1 LLLCGIRPG
10 SQVYQSVVCAFPT
23 LPCRFS
29 QSANYVP
36 RQYAAPGAHLDY
48 VKVFR
53 LAKRVPDLCHMLRNV
68 LAKDSMELWRGVVIV
83 GRAGDGLAG
92 RATVRLRW
100 IPAFAGMTVW
110 VSTTVLTLT
119 QRIHVIPNAGGIE
132 CNLHEFS
139 KRYPALLCDSRADKV
154 CCRGRSHIESSEFD
168 KSGPLLIS
176 NQPPRA
182 IHDANSQFRSVF
194 DSSVLYTILYNRVQH
209 GSLQLELH
217 LREAWGMALRSQ
229 RLRDVNRQGD
239 ALRMGMDW
247 TVDDLGKPQV
257 LVESVTGC
265 SHPSSVHLGDLVEQ
279 AKFGV
284 YTRGGKPAEFYCTDI
299 CDGVA
304 QAHAGMRFSLPSR
317 DIISYMTEIHAL
329 AHPHDAMVC
338 ISTADKAVPGHLMAM
353 ARVNLPAI
361 HIPGGT
367 QTNGPCNMSSELMY
381 PLGIMRDK
389 GEITEEELIAKQ
401 KHACPTPGS
410 CQFMGTASSNQ
421 VIAEALGLALPG
433 SALIPAAMRELTR
446 MARDAGEQ
454 VMTLLEENIRPSDIL
469 TPEAFH
475 NALVLHAA
483 VGGST
488 NLLIHLPAIAA
499 EVGIEILPQQFDE
512 IGREVPVLTDVKTYG
527 THPVEYVWYCGGVPA
542 LMKEVREFLHLDCLT
557 VTGKTIGENL
567 EDLEE
572 SGWFDEVEGYLENHG
587 LQKGEVLYPIE
598 RPYKSGGTIAV
609 LTGNL
614 APEGAVMKHVAADP
628 RTHQMVGRAVPFDRE
643 DDAIAGVKNDEIKPG
658 DVMVIRYEG
667 LRSTGMPE
675 MYFCTTVISARP
687 DLEASTAIITDGRYS
702 GAAKGPA
709 IGHVMPEAALGGPL
723 ALVESD
729 DLISI
734 DVPARR
740 LEIVGVRGEH
750 KSPEEIEA
758 ILEERRSNWR
768 PPALKHEAGVLSLYT
783 REASAST
790 NGLPAEVAPRAE
802 TKSAPRQ

>member
-1 LLLCGIRPG
+1 
-10 SQVYQSVVCAFPT
+10 
-23 LPCRFS
+23 
-29 QSANYVP
+29 
-36 RQYAAPGAHLDY
+36 
-48 VKVFR
+48 
-53 LAKRVPDLCHMLRNV
+53 
-68 LAKDSMELWRGVVIV
+68 
-83 GRAGDGLAG
+83 
-92 RATVRLRW
+92 
-100 IPAFAGMTVW
+100 
-110 VSTTVLTLT
+110 
-119 QRIHVIPNAGGIE
+119 
-132 CNLHEFS
+132 
-139 KRYPALLCDSRADKV
+139 
-154 CCRGRSHIESSEFD
+154 
-168 KSGPLLIS
+168 
-176 NQPPRA
+176 
-182 IHDANSQFRSVF
+182 
-194 DSSVLYTILYNRVQH
+194 
-209 GSLQLELH
+209 
-217 LREAWGMALRSQ
+217 MALRSQ

-299 CDGVA
+299 CDGIA

-389 GEITEEELIAKQ
+389 GQITEEELIAKQ

-421 VIAEALGLALPG
+421 VISEALGLALPG
-433 SALIPAAMRELTR
+433 SALIPAPLRELTR

-454 VMTLLEENIRPSDIL
+454 VMTLLEKNIRPRDIL

-488 NLLIHLPAIAA
+488 NLLLHLPAIAQ
-499 EVGIEILPQQFDE
+499 EVGIEIRPQQFDE
-512 IGREVPVLTDVKTYG
+512 IGRKVPVLTNVKTYG

-542 LMKEVREFLHLDCLT
+542 LMQEVKDFLYLDCLT

-567 EDLEE
+567 VDLEQ
-572 SGWFDEVEGYLENHG
+572 SGWFDEIAGYLENHG
-587 LQKGEVLYPIE
+587 LRKDEVLYPIE

-628 RTHQMVGRAVPFDRE
+628 RTHQMVGRAVPYDCE
-643 DDAIAGVKNDEIKPG
+643 DDAIAGVKSDEIKPG
-658 DVMVIRYEG
+658 DIMIIRYEG
-667 LRSTGMPE
+667 LRSSGMPE

-734 DVPARR
+734 DVPARS
-740 LEIVGVRGEH
+740 LAIVGVQGERR
-750 KSPEEIEA
+750 SPEEIER
-758 ILEERRSNWR
+758 ILEERRAHWR
-768 PPALKHEAGVLSLYT
+768 PPARKHEAGVLSLYA
-783 REASAST
+783 READPST
-790 NGLPAEVAPRAE
+790 NGLPANVTARSLPESTPR
-802 TKSAPRQ
+802 P